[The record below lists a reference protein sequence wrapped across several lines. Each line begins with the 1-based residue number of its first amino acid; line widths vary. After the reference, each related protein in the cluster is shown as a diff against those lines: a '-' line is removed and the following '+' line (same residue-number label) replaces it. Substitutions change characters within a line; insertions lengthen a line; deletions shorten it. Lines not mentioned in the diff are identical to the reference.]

1 MLRSLGAT
9 EKLTKRKSKMN
20 AKAFKI
26 LTIDG
31 GGIRGIFP
39 AKFLANFEDRLAEL
53 KYRKTHIYEHFD
65 FISGTST
72 GGIIAIA
79 LALGIPPR
87 KIHDLYIENAAAIFG
102 GKQPWYRRLSH
113 SQYQSAILEE
123 KVRQTFRN
131 HFNGVDPRLKDV
143 KVPVCVPIF
152 DLLQGKPSVL
162 KSKYHKRFN
171 RDYHIPAYQ
180 AALATSAAPTF
191 FDPYS
196 NSYEKIDSNSKELFS
211 NKIDGGIFA
220 NNPTLLTLIEVQ
232 KALGKK
238 LNQVRVLSI
247 GTGSRRYSDADTREK
262 WGYSY
267 WLGFRR
273 RRIIDL
279 FMQSQSQHTSN
290 LISLLQKGIDR
301 SERDNFQYVRI
312 DTAFDS
318 EFDVAL
324 DETDPNRLKALSEKA
339 AVEFQNHANRVL
351 EVFCRKDGR

>member
-1 MLRSLGAT
+1 M
-9 EKLTKRKSKMN
+9 
-20 AKAFKI
+20 AKTFNI

-39 AKFLANFEDRLAEL
+39 AKFLANFEDRLVDL
-53 KYRKTHIYEHFD
+53 KCRKTHIYEHFD

-79 LALGIPPR
+79 LALGIPAR
-87 KIHDLYIENAAAIFG
+87 EIHDLYMEHAAVIFWN
-102 GKQPWYRRLSH
+102 KQPWYKRLSY
-113 SQYQSAILEE
+113 SRYQSAILEE
-123 KVRQTFRN
+123 KVRETFRN
-131 HFNGVDPRLKDV
+131 HFNGIDPRLKDV

-152 DLLQGKPSVL
+152 DLLQGKPSIL

-171 RDYHIPAYQ
+171 RDYHLPAYQ
-180 AALATSAAPTF
+180 AALATSSAPTF

-196 NSYEKIDSNSKELFS
+196 NSYEKIDSNSKESFS
-211 NKIDGGIFA
+211 NKVDGGVFA

-232 KALGKK
+232 KAFGKK
-238 LNQVRVLSI
+238 LNQLRILSI
-247 GTGSRRYSDADTREK
+247 GTGSRKYSDANKREK

-267 WLGFRR
+267 WFAR

-290 LISLLQKGIDR
+290 LLSLLQKGIDR
-301 SERDNFQYVRI
+301 SEDNFQYVRI

-324 DETDPNRLKALSEKA
+324 NETDPNKLKALSEKG
-339 AVEFQNHANRVL
+339 AVEFQIHGN
-351 EVFCRKDGR
+351 EVMKLFASNK